1 MASKFLKALGERIRE
16 MRKTRDRSQE
26 ALAEA
31 SGFDRAVL
39 GRIERGTKNITMTTA
54 SRLANALDV
63 ELSELLR
70 ELPRYDPADDDIQE

>member
-1 MASKFLKALGERIRE
+1 MASRFLKALGERIRE
-16 MRKTRDRSQE
+16 MRKARGRSQE

-39 GRIERGTKNITMTTA
+39 GRIERGAKNITMTTA
-54 SRLANALDV
+54 SRIANALDV

-70 ELPRYDPADDDIQE
+70 ELPRYDPADDVAE